1 MPKPVTRPTTK
12 HNDPA
17 LNPGLTVQSPAPG
30 GTQSSTP
37 PGLPSKLDDDATVV
51 APDAPGSATP
61 KRVDGRAH
69 TDSSNGAGAP
79 RGDEL
84 KAVLAQHAAGLLAMA
99 VDALPG
105 LLAQYLDQLPTG
117 ERVSAPRG
125 AWSKPPSAG
134 GKQPAVVDSKSTDAG
149 TTSAD
154 APKGADKPEKTARS
168 VDARG
173 VLPKGKQR
181 ASDAGPDAPDEGAA
195 PDEGG
200 GKPSRWGDRD
210 DGDDGGYA
218 PSEGPVSEYSSY
230 YSEDDEPIDESQYV
244 PLTDE
249 NKYFG
254 ARRGGLKLYSPSKKH
269 AKPCKH
275 SLYGD
280 PTADAL
286 RASRRSGK
294 PPGTLETGYLYTT
307 QSLTYASEAIRQLEE
322 NVEFLLDGNECDGNA
337 PGLVQCL
344 NVQSVLQPRL
354 GAPRAHLRARAPHR
368 QRRREEV
375 AVHPRP
381 LRRRAGR
388 RRPRVAAGDRRR
400 AARRPPRPRP
410 TREGE
415 EHARGAAKGGG
426 LGGGGGRR
434 GDDDDAPPRR
444 QPPAHGAVTRC
455 ERTCAAWAAPGASR
469 PTTAAP
475 HTYLRGGGARAPLG
489 ARPGAAAATASRKVK
504 SAFRAAVAVCAFAF
518 FARGATGSQL
528 LAGRA
533 TLARFRHGGDSS
545 ARDGP
550 RAGLGDAHAH
560 DPARRDRS
568 PRAAP
573 R

>member
-61 KRVDGRAH
+61 KRVDGSAH

-84 KAVLAQHAAGLLAMA
+84 KALLAQHAAGLLATA

-117 ERVSAPRG
+117 EQVTAPRG
-125 AWSKPPSAG
+125 AWSKPLGAG

-173 VLPKGKQR
+173 VLSKGKQR

-254 ARRGGLKLYSPSKKH
+254 ARRGGLKLYSPSKKD
-269 AKPCKH
+269 AKPRKH

-286 RASRRSGK
+286 RASRKSGK

-307 QSLTYASEAIRQLEE
+307 QSLTYASEAVRQLEE
-322 NVEFLLDGNECDGNA
+322 NVDYLLDGNECDRQTCWMG
-337 PGLVQCL
+337 GWSI
-344 NVQSVLQPRL
+344 QSGV
-354 GAPRAHLRARAPHR
+354 
-368 QRRREEV
+368 
-375 AVHPRP
+375 VHDYIDPSCP
-381 LRRRAGR
+381 
-388 RRPRVAAGDRRR
+388 
-400 AARRPPRPRP
+400 
-410 TREGE
+410 
-415 EHARGAAKGGG
+415 
-426 LGGGGGRR
+426 
-434 GDDDDAPPRR
+434 
-444 QPPAHGAVTRC
+444 
-455 ERTCAAWAAPGASR
+455 SS
-469 PTTAAP
+469 
-475 HTYLRGGGARAPLG
+475 
-489 ARPGAAAATASRKVK
+489 AAAAV
-504 SAFRAAVAVCAFAF
+504 FY
-518 FARGATGSQL
+518 GWL
-528 LAGRA
+528 
-533 TLARFRHGGDSS
+533 
-545 ARDGP
+545 
-550 RAGLGDAHAH
+550 RAGGAVGG
-560 DPARRDRS
+560 
-568 PRAAP
+568 AAG
-573 R
+573 